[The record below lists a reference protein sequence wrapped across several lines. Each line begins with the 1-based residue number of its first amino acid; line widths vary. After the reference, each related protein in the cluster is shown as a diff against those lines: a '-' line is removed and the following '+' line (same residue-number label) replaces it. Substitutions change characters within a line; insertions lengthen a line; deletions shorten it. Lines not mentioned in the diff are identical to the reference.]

1 MRSTYM
7 KVTGDSMAAWI
18 AKQIT
23 EAFPWDQALQY
34 IIWGRDASYGYV
46 VTGRLA
52 AVGIQD

>member
-1 MRSTYM
+1 M